1 MREPVLHAFSD
12 DALGD
17 ADAVELARRIRARE
31 VTAAEVLDAVIAR
44 AEAAGIARDRIIVD
58 PGIGFGKTLDHNL
71 TLIRGISL
79 FHGLGCPILLG
90 VSRKRFIGTLAD
102 EPQADRRGPGTIA
115 VTLAAIAQGVQIHR
129 VHDTQDARQA
139 LHLWRAVTKGALK

>member
-1 MREPVLHAFSD
+1 MKPAHARTIDAHARVSADLNFSD
-12 DALGD
+12 RGD
-17 ADAVELARRIRARE
+17 FDDARR
-31 VTAAEVLDAVIAR
+31 
-44 AEAAGIARDRIIVD
+44 G
-58 PGIGFGKTLDHNL
+58 
-71 TLIRGISL
+71 
-79 FHGLGCPILLG
+79 
-90 VSRKRFIGTLAD
+90 FIGTLAD